1 MKNVKTLTLLS
12 VSLILAACGK
22 SGGKSSAI
30 TPSEPTSSEPTSSE
44 IVSSNSGASSSESTP
59 DTPTL
64 ETDPAKVEKIL
75 EEGSAALNKCVNLE
89 TAGKTS
95 FTEKMVFHGTHFEE
109 EKQFAPKSDTPSRVE
124 YEKYANNADETY
136 AYNAQDKTGYIAA
149 YDDSSSGKMELS
161 GLEWVEKNNNNY
173 KRYYW
178 NEGWI
183 NDVDDEYALRGL
195 LAYIDTT
202 GYYIEGLSTDLSV
215 SIRIFEG
222 SLSSGIKSD
231 FDEGCYGEVSAIGS
245 ISAAYS
251 KDAQGNNILSF
262 KTSINSVYV
271 APELPETLHD
281 EYLID
286 VQGYQDFAATLVFDN
301 NGLKSISE
309 HREEYLKLTTLAYY
323 GRTEEV
329 NIDTGDSKT
338 TVERKYEPLKEH
350 PDTSSFVDQGVLNA
364 SVRLILPNG
373 DDMGYSIGQIG
384 DSVSFTAATVVGT
397 EAALAGVTYEIYKD
411 PEYKEKLDIS
421 TVKVKSYEQMFYVK
435 VIVPEDIVFVRYIAV
450 GRWPEYYGT
459 DYLAYNLVKSDVYV
473 GEPKDNYCISAY
485 TLTNRYDNDGVFYP
499 TVTCAPTSAEV
510 YYTDDEDVVIKNKK
524 FIDLKAGHFYCIE
537 YIADVV
543 A

>member
-44 IVSSNSGASSSESTP
+44 IVSSNSEISSSESTP

-75 EEGSAALNKCVNLE
+75 EEGFAALNKCVNFE

-109 EKQFAPKSDTPSRVE
+109 EKQFAPKSDTPSFVE

-149 YDDSSSGKMELS
+149 YNDSSSGKMELS

-183 NDVDDEYALRGL
+183 YDVDDEYALHGL
-195 LAYIDTT
+195 LASIGTT
-202 GYYIEGLSTDLSV
+202 GYYIDELSTDFSFDV
-215 SIRIFEG
+215 RIFEG
-222 SLSSGIKSD
+222 NIISGIRSD

-251 KDAQGNNILSF
+251 KDAQGNNTLSF
-262 KTSINSVYV
+262 ETSINVVYV

-286 VQGYQDFAATLVFDN
+286 VQGHQDFGATLVFDN

-309 HREEYLKLTTLAYY
+309 HREEYLKLTTLTYY

-329 NIDTGDSKT
+329 NIDTGDSKN

-350 PDTSSFVDQGVLNA
+350 PDTSSFVDNGVQN
-364 SVRLILPNG
+364 SGVRLVLPQG
-373 DDMGYSIGQIG
+373 DDMAYAHGEIG
-384 DSVSFTAATVVGT
+384 DSVSFSNADVVGT
-397 EAALAGVTYEIYKD
+397 AAATAGVTHEIYKD
-411 PEYKEKLDIS
+411 PEFKEKLDIS
-421 TVKVKSYEQMFYVK
+421 TVKVKSYEQTFYVK
-435 VIVPEDIVFVRYIAV
+435 VIVPEDIVFVRYLAI
-450 GRWPEYYGT
+450 GRWPKNYGT
-459 DYLAYNLVKSDVYV
+459 DYLAYNLIKSDVYV
-473 GEPKDNYCISAY
+473 GDPKDNYCIPAY
-485 TLTNRYDNDGVFYP
+485 TLTNKYDSDGVLYP

-510 YYTDDEDVVIKNKK
+510 YYTDDENVVIKNKK
-524 FIDLKAGHFYCIE
+524 FVELKAGHFYCIQ